1 MHQRPFTLRSL
12 AIAGLALLVL
22 SPNVSHA
29 QKISP
34 APPAKRTGGE
44 ELADFIRLYEADA
57 GGVSRFYDLPWSAT
71 RFDRME
77 RLRKEWL
84 AKLEAVNFD
93 ALTQQGRIDYLL
105 LRNKLTADLS
115 RGSLERRRLA
125 EMEELLPFRETL
137 QKLEQARWQ
146 RQLVNAQEA
155 ATLISGIPDQLK
167 KLRERLEK
175 GKKTNDEKPKS
186 AEEPKS
192 DAKTT
197 DSQPLKISP
206 TLARRT
212 AGAVGELRETLRHW
226 FSFYDGY
233 QPDFSWWLK
242 KPNDEASRAL
252 EEYSKFLREEI
263 AGLKGKDEDPLLGD
277 PVGEAALANDLEAE
291 MIPYTPVE
299 LIAIGEREFAW
310 CEARMK
316 EAAKEMGLGEDWKAA
331 LARVKLQFV
340 PPGKQD
346 EFVAGQARAAIDF
359 MKTNR
364 LVSVPPL
371 CEETWRLSM
380 ISPETQK
387 SIPFAAYSSQN
398 IMVAYAREDM
408 KHEDKLMSMRGNNR
422 HFTRIVT
429 AHELIPGHHLQN
441 FFAARHHT
449 YRGMFNTPFFVEGW
463 PLYWEMR
470 LWDLNF
476 AQSPEDRVG
485 MLFWRMHRCAR
496 IIVSLKFHLGQMT
509 PAQMVEFLTD
519 RVGHEKLGATSE
531 VRRYIA
537 GNYSPLYQA
546 GYMLGG
552 LQLRALH
559 GELVGTGKLTE
570 QQFHDTVLTYNSMPV
585 ELIRAGMSN
594 LPLSRETKAAWKFAG
609 PAPQAR

>member
-1 MHQRPFTLRSL
+1 M
-12 AIAGLALLVL
+12 AGLALLVF
-22 SPNVSHA
+22 SPGDSLA
-29 QKISP
+29 QKIS
-34 APPAKRTGGE
+34 AAVAKPAKESAGQ
-44 ELADFIRLYEADA
+44 ELADFIRLYEADT

-93 ALTQQGRIDYLL
+93 ALNQPGRLDYLL
-105 LRNKLTADLS
+105 LRNKLTADLA
-115 RGSLERRRLA
+115 RGALERQRLA
-125 EMEELLPFRETL
+125 EMEELLPFRATL

-146 RQLVNAQEA
+146 RQLVNAPEA

-167 KLRERLEK
+167 KLRERIEK
-175 GKKTNDEKPKS
+175 GKKAKDEKPKS
-186 AEEPKS
+186 ADDPKP
-192 DAKTT
+192 DAKAA
-197 DSQPLKISP
+197 DIQPLKISP

-212 AGAVGELRETLRHW
+212 AGAVGELRETLKHW

-242 KPNDEASRAL
+242 KPNDDAGKAL
-252 EEYSKFLREEI
+252 EEHSKFLREEI
-263 AGLKGKDEDPLLGD
+263 AELKGKDEDPLLGD
-277 PVGEAALANDLEAE
+277 PVGAAALANDLAAE
-291 MIPYTPVE
+291 MIPYTPGE

-316 EAAKEMGLGEDWKAA
+316 EAAKEMGLGDDWKAA

-340 PPGKQD
+340 PPGMQD
-346 EFVAGQARAAIDF
+346 ELVAGQARAAIDF

-371 CEETWRLSM
+371 CEETWRIAM
-380 ISPETQK
+380 IPPDAQK
-387 SIPFAAYSSQN
+387 SMPFAAYSSQN

-422 HFTRIVT
+422 HFTRIVI

-441 FFAARHHT
+441 FVAARNRT
-449 YRGMFNTPFFVEGW
+449 YRGMFSTPFYVEGW
-463 PLYWEMR
+463 CLYWETR
-470 LWDLNF
+470 LWDLNY

-509 PAQMVEFLTD
+509 PPQMVEFLTG

-531 VRRYIA
+531 VRRFIA
-537 GNYSPLYQA
+537 GDYSPLYQA

-559 GELVGTGKLTE
+559 EELVGRDKMTE
-570 QQFHDTVLTYNSMPV
+570 QQFHDTVLTYNSMPI
-585 ELIRAGMSN
+585 ELIRAGMLS
-594 LPLSRETKAAWKFAG
+594 LPLTRETKAAWKFAG
-609 PAPQAR
+609 PLVPPR